1 MDIPVADITLPAHLE
16 PPAQL
21 ERMVA
26 LRGSG
31 EDTVDLEGG
40 IRLRAIRQEGLRV
53 GAQTGLAQRYEMIVS
68 FLETIE
74 PKLNVTY
81 NFNSFLK
88 DGRLL
93 IPALAR
99 VENSFSIDQQSGAA
113 TETRVTYTVV
123 EEASIVSAA
132 PTWRDYLW
140 REYAYPEPP
149 HKSLLPRTND
159 ESDVWKKALRE
170 GWRAGVMQA
179 DESFQDNMA
188 RLTQAVEGRHLYST
202 LEAQRVI
209 SPAALRIDSTRV
221 TFNGRTMNVGETLY
235 SVGQPVEFRGSQEW
249 KPIWT
254 R

>member
-1 MDIPVADITLPAHLE
+1 MDFPVADITLPAHLE
-16 PPAQL
+16 PPAHL
-21 ERMVA
+21 EHMVA
-26 LRGSG
+26 MRGSG
-31 EDTVDLEGG
+31 EEAIDLEAG

-68 FLETIE
+68 FLKTIE

-81 NFNSFLK
+81 NFNGFLK

-93 IPALAR
+93 VPSLVK
-99 VENSFSIDQQSGAA
+99 VENSFTIDNAAGTA
-113 TETRVTYTVV
+113 TETRVSYTVE
-123 EEASIVSAA
+123 EEASIVSTA

-149 HKSLLPRTND
+149 HKSLLPRSDD
-159 ESDVWKKALRE
+159 EAEAWKRALRE
-170 GWRAGVMQA
+170 GWRSGVHQA

-188 RLTQAVEGRHLYST
+188 RLTLAVEGRHLYTT
-202 LEAQRVI
+202 LESQRVI
-209 SPAALRIDSTRV
+209 SPAALQINSSRV

-235 SVGQPVEFRGSQEW
+235 SVGQPVEYRGSQEW